1 MHASLAIPAAT
12 VTMPAAMTAEELVSG
27 VDDLLS
33 LPDAAIRLNAVLTDP
48 ETSAN
53 EIAEIVSVDPALA
66 ARVLRAVNSAYF
78 GLRTRVDTIS
88 KAITM
93 IGTSE
98 LHSLVLAT
106 SAALAFKNISSK
118 LVDMEAFWQH
128 SVRAALAARGF
139 AESGSLR
146 RHRERVFLAALMH
159 DVGQLV
165 LYHQLPEVSTRILQ
179 AVKAGRPQDE
189 VEFELLGFTHAEV
202 GALLLGRWNLPP
214 SLTLPVRFH
223 HRYDEAPEF
232 AKEAAL
238 VHIGSRV
245 SDLMEQERSND
256 RPPYLDVA
264 PEAWTQ
270 SGCSPDELEEVIV
283 DVDMHWLQVIE
294 IVAPG
299 SLLIY

>member
-1 MHASLAIPAAT
+1 MHASLALPAHALA
-12 VTMPAAMTAEELVSG
+12 VPAVMSAEDLVAG
-27 VDDLLS
+27 VEDLLS

-48 ETSAN
+48 DTSAN
-53 EIAEIVSVDPALA
+53 DIADIVSLDPALA

-78 GLRTRVDTIS
+78 GLRGRVDTIA

-106 SAALAFKNISSK
+106 SAALAFRNISSK
-118 LVDMEAFWQH
+118 LIDMESFWQH

-146 RHRERVFLAALMH
+146 RHRERVFLSALMH

-179 AVKAGRPQDE
+179 AVKTGRPQDE
-189 VEFELLGFTHAEV
+189 VEYEALGFTHAEV
-202 GALLLGRWNLPP
+202 GALLLERWNLPS
-214 SLTLPVRFH
+214 SLTMPVRFH
-223 HRYDEAPEF
+223 HRYDEASDF
-232 AKEAAL
+232 AREAAL
-238 VHIGSRV
+238 IHIGSRV
-245 SDLMEQERSND
+245 SHLMEQERSD
-256 RPPYLDVA
+256 KPPYLDVA
-264 PEAWTQ
+264 PDAWTQ
-270 SGCSPDELEEVIV
+270 SGCSPDELEEVMI

-299 SLLIY
+299 SMLIY

>member
-1 MHASLAIPAAT
+1 MHASLAIPAAVLNT
-12 VTMPAAMTAEELVSG
+12 PGGTSAEDLVEG
-27 VDDLLS
+27 VEELLS
-33 LPDAAIRLNAVLTDP
+33 LPDAAIRLNAVLQEPDA
-48 ETSAN
+48 SAQD
-53 EIAEIVSVDPALA
+53 IADVVSLDPALA

-78 GLRTRVDTIS
+78 GLRGRVDTIS
-88 KAITM
+88 KAIQM

-106 SAALAFKNISSK
+106 SAALAFKNLSCK
-118 LVDMEAFWQH
+118 LMDMESFWQH

-139 AESGSLR
+139 AETSLR

-179 AVKAGRPQDE
+179 AVKAGRAQED
-189 VEFELLGFTHAEV
+189 VEFELLGFSHAEV
-202 GALLLGRWNLPP
+202 GALLLSRWNLPA
-214 SLTLPVRFH
+214 SLTVPVGFH
-223 HRYDEAPEF
+223 HRYEEAPDF

-238 VHIGSRV
+238 LHLGTKV
-245 SDLMEQERSND
+245 SDLMGVERAAD
-256 RPPYLDVA
+256 QRPYLDVA
-264 PEAWTQ
+264 PDAWAQ
-270 SGCSPDELEEVIV
+270 SGCSPQELEEVII

-299 SLLIY
+299 SMLIY

>member
-1 MHASLAIPAAT
+1 MHASLALATPVFAAA
-12 VTMPAAMTAEELVSG
+12 AAMSAEDLIAG

-48 ETSAN
+48 DTSAN
-53 EIAEIVSVDPALA
+53 EITDIVSLDPALA

-78 GLRTRVDTIS
+78 GLRGRVDTIS

-106 SAALAFKNISSK
+106 SAAIAFKNISSK
-118 LVDMEAFWQH
+118 LIDMESFWQH

-139 AESGSLR
+139 AESSSLR

-165 LYHQLPEVSTRILQ
+165 IYHQLPDVSVRILQ
-179 AVKAGRPQDE
+179 AVKTGRAQDE
-189 VEFELLGFTHAEV
+189 VEHELLGFTHAEV
-202 GALLLGRWNLPP
+202 GALLLERWNLPQ
-214 SLTLPVRFH
+214 SLTMPVRFH
-223 HRYDEAPEF
+223 HRYEDATDF

-238 VHIGSRV
+238 IHIGSRV
-245 SDLMEQERSND
+245 SHLMEQERSD
-256 RPPYLDVA
+256 QPPFLDVT
-264 PEAWTQ
+264 PDAWTQ
-270 SGCSPDELEEVIV
+270 AGCSPDELEEVII

-299 SLLIY
+299 SMLIY

>member
-1 MHASLAIPAAT
+1 MHASLALPAQALA
-12 VTMPAAMTAEELVSG
+12 VSAIMSAEDLVAG
-27 VDDLLS
+27 VEDLLS

-48 ETSAN
+48 DTSAN
-53 EIAEIVSVDPALA
+53 EIADIVSLDPALA

-78 GLRTRVDTIS
+78 GLRGRVDTIT

-106 SAALAFKNISSK
+106 SAALAFRNISSK
-118 LVDMEAFWQH
+118 LVDMESFWQH

-139 AESGSLR
+139 AESTSLR
-146 RHRERVFLAALMH
+146 RHRERVFLSALMH

-165 LYHQLPEVSTRILQ
+165 LYHQLPEASTRILQ
-179 AVKAGRPQDE
+179 EVKKGRAQDE
-189 VEFELLGFTHAEV
+189 AEHEALGFTHAEV
-202 GALLLGRWNLPP
+202 GALLLERWNLPA
-214 SLTLPVRFH
+214 SLTMPVRFH
-223 HRYDEAPEF
+223 HRYDEATDF

-238 VHIGSRV
+238 IHIGSRV
-245 SDLMEQERSND
+245 SDLMEQERSD
-256 RPPYLDVA
+256 KPPFLDVE
-264 PEAWTQ
+264 PDAWTQ
-270 SGCSPDELEEVIV
+270 SGCSSDELEEVII

-299 SLLIY
+299 SMLIY

>member
-1 MHASLAIPAAT
+1 MHASLALPTHALA
-12 VTMPAAMTAEELVSG
+12 VSAVMSAEDLVAG
-27 VDDLLS
+27 VEDLLS

-53 EIAEIVSVDPALA
+53 DIADIVSLDPALA

-78 GLRTRVDTIS
+78 GLRGRVDTIT

-106 SAALAFKNISSK
+106 SAALAFRNISSK
-118 LVDMEAFWQH
+118 LIDMESFWQH
-128 SVRAALAARGF
+128 SVRAALAARGL

-146 RHRERVFLAALMH
+146 RHRERVFLSALMH

-179 AVKAGRPQDE
+179 AVKTGRAQDE
-189 VEFELLGFTHAEV
+189 VEHELLGFTHAEV
-202 GALLLGRWNLPP
+202 GALLLERWNLPA
-214 SLTLPVRFH
+214 SLTMPVRFH
-223 HRYDEAPEF
+223 HRYDEASDF
-232 AKEAAL
+232 AREAAL

-245 SDLMEQERSND
+245 SHLMEQERTD
-256 RPPYLDVA
+256 GPPYLDVA
-264 PEAWTQ
+264 ADAWAQ
-270 SGCSPDELEEVIV
+270 SGCSPDELEEVMI
-283 DVDMHWLQVIE
+283 DVDMPWLQVIE

-299 SLLIY
+299 SMLIY

>member
-1 MHASLAIPAAT
+1 MHASLALPAHALA
-12 VTMPAAMTAEELVSG
+12 VPAVMSAEDLVAG
-27 VDDLLS
+27 VEDLLS

-48 ETSAN
+48 DTSAN
-53 EIAEIVSVDPALA
+53 DIADIVSLDPALA

-78 GLRTRVDTIS
+78 GLRGRVDSIT

-98 LHSLVLAT
+98 LQSLVLAT
-106 SAALAFKNISSK
+106 SAALAFRNIASK
-118 LVDMEAFWQH
+118 LVDMESFRQH

-146 RHRERVFLAALMH
+146 RHRERVFLSALMH

-165 LYHQLPEVSTRILQ
+165 LYHQLPEISTRILQ

-189 VEFELLGFTHAEV
+189 AEYEALGFTHAEV
-202 GALLLGRWNLPP
+202 GALLLERWNLPS
-214 SLTLPVRFH
+214 SLTMPVRFH
-223 HRYDEAPEF
+223 HRYDEATDF
-232 AKEAAL
+232 AREAAL
-238 VHIGSRV
+238 IHIGSRV
-245 SDLMEQERSND
+245 SHLMEQERSD
-256 RPPYLDVA
+256 SPPYLDVA
-264 PEAWTQ
+264 PDAWAQ
-270 SGCSPDELEEVIV
+270 SGCSPDELEEVMI

-299 SLLIY
+299 SMLIY

>member
-1 MHASLAIPAAT
+1 MHASLALPVHALAVPA
-12 VTMPAAMTAEELVSG
+12 VMSAEDVVARVE
-27 VDDLLS
+27 DLLS

-53 EIAEIVSVDPALA
+53 DIADIVSLDPALA

-78 GLRTRVDTIS
+78 GLRGRVDTIT

-106 SAALAFKNISSK
+106 SAALAFRNISSK
-118 LVDMEAFWQH
+118 LIDMESFWQH
-128 SVRAALAARGF
+128 SVRAALAARGL

-146 RHRERVFLAALMH
+146 RHRERVFLSALMH

-165 LYHQLPEVSTRILQ
+165 LYHQLPEVSTRVLE
-179 AVKAGRPQDE
+179 AVKTGRAQDE
-189 VEFELLGFTHAEV
+189 VEHELLGFTHAEV
-202 GALLLGRWNLPP
+202 GALLLERWNLP
-214 SLTLPVRFH
+214 SSITMPVRFH
-223 HRYDEAPEF
+223 HRHDEATDF
-232 AKEAAL
+232 AREAAL
-238 VHIGSRV
+238 VHIGSRI
-245 SDLMEQERSND
+245 SDMMEQERSDN
-256 RPPYLDVA
+256 PPHLDVSPDVWA
-264 PEAWTQ
+264 Q
-270 SGCSPDELEEVIV
+270 SGCSPDELEEVII

-299 SLLIY
+299 SIMIY

>member
-1 MHASLAIPAAT
+1 MHASLALPAQALA
-12 VTMPAAMTAEELVSG
+12 VSAIMSAEDLVAG
-27 VDDLLS
+27 VEDLLS

-48 ETSAN
+48 DTSAN
-53 EIAEIVSVDPALA
+53 EIADIVSLDPALA

-78 GLRTRVDTIS
+78 GLRGRVDTIT

-106 SAALAFKNISSK
+106 SAALAFRNISSK
-118 LVDMEAFWQH
+118 LVDMESFWQH

-139 AESGSLR
+139 AESTSLR
-146 RHRERVFLAALMH
+146 RHRERVFLSALMH

-179 AVKAGRPQDE
+179 EVKKGRAQDE
-189 VEFELLGFTHAEV
+189 AEHEALGFTHAEV
-202 GALLLGRWNLPP
+202 GALLLERWNLPA
-214 SLTLPVRFH
+214 SLTMPVRFH
-223 HRYDEAPEF
+223 HRYDEATDF

-238 VHIGSRV
+238 IHIGSRV
-245 SDLMEQERSND
+245 SDLMEQERSD
-256 RPPYLDVA
+256 KPPFLDVE
-264 PEAWTQ
+264 PDAWTQ
-270 SGCSPDELEEVIV
+270 SGCSSDELEEVII

-299 SLLIY
+299 SMLIY